1 MSSIFDRVT
10 KSLDEAIKIEKGEL
24 TGRRQ
29 TVTVNPV
36 LEFQSGDIKDIRN
49 SLRMTQI
56 SFAALLGV
64 TKKSVE
70 AWEAG
75 TNKPNGSARRLLEL
89 LNLDHDLPK
98 QYHII
103 E

>member
-1 MSSIFDRVT
+1 MSVFDRVT

-24 TGRRQ
+24 ESRRN
-29 TVTVNPV
+29 TITINPV
-36 LEFQSGDIKDIRN
+36 VDFDSGEIKMIRQSLE
-49 SLRMTQI
+49 MTQI
-56 SFAALLGV
+56 SFATLLGV
-64 TKKSVE
+64 SNKTIE

-89 LNLDHDLPK
+89 LSLDNNIPK
-98 QYHII
+98 HYHII